1 MNELQNFNF
10 SGQDVRI
17 ITINDEPWFVG
28 KDVADILGYSNS
40 RKALSDHV
48 DDEDKGVTKSDTLGG
63 SQNITIINESGLY
76 SLILKSKKPEAK
88 QFKRWVT
95 SEVLPTIRK
104 HGAYM
109 TDSKL
114 EEALLNPDTLINLA
128 TQLKQEREEKAQLR
142 ALNSTLAVEN
152 QIMQPKAQYFD
163 DLVERNLL
171 TNFRDTAKMLK
182 IKQNQFINW
191 LLENKYIYRD
201 KKSKLMPYAQ
211 YNETLFEIKESK
223 GATSAWKGSQ
233 TLITPT
239 GRETFNLL
247 LNENKASQKEDE
259 IMKKSKTF
267 SEKILPSLIA
277 LVVSVIVTLIMRKI
291 IGR

>member
-1 MNELQNFNF
+1 MKMNELQNFNF
-10 SGQDVRI
+10 NSLPVR
-17 ITINDEPWFVG
+17 TVLVDNEPWFVA
-28 KDVADILGYSNS
+28 KDVSDILEYSETAQMT
-40 RKALSDHV
+40 RRLDK
-48 DDEDKGVTKSDTLGG
+48 EDSMSVKLTGMNMKS
-63 SQNITIINESGLY
+63 TIINESGLY
-76 SLILKSKKPEAK
+76 EAIIGSKKKDAR
-88 QFKRWVT
+88 QFKRWIT
-95 SEVLPTIRK
+95 HDVLPTIRK

-171 TNFRDTAKMLK
+171 TSFRDTAKMLK
-182 IKQNQFINW
+182 VGQKQLIDW

-201 KKSKLMPYAQ
+201 KKNKLMPYAQ
-211 YNETLFEIKESK
+211 YNNDLFEIKESK
-223 GATSAWKGSQ
+223 GATSSWKGAQ
-233 TLITPT
+233 TLVTPT

-247 LNENKASQKEDE
+247 LNEYKAS
-259 IMKKSKTF
+259 
-267 SEKILPSLIA
+267 
-277 LVVSVIVTLIMRKI
+277 
-291 IGR
+291 

>member
-17 ITINDEPWFVG
+17 ITINGDPWFVG

-63 SQNITIINESGLY
+63 NQNITIINESGLY

-109 TDSKL
+109 TQPQVPTTQREL
-114 EEALLNPDTLINLA
+114 IMLALAGNEETNQRIDAIEEQVTDLKENATLNPGEYGYIGRRINQRVSEVAKGYGNITQEQRGKLYKDINQGVKA
-128 TQLKQEREEKAQLR
+128 ITGVSTRTQLRTKHYEVVLE
-142 ALNSTLAVEN
+142 
-152 QIMQPKAQYFD
+152 
-163 DLVERNLL
+163 
-171 TNFRDTAKMLK
+171 
-182 IKQNQFINW
+182 FINDW
-191 LLENKYIYRD
+191 EPSTATKMQVRQT
-201 KKSKLMPYAQ
+201 S
-211 YNETLFEIKESK
+211 FEF
-223 GATSAWKGSQ
+223 Q
-233 TLITPT
+233 
-239 GRETFNLL
+239 
-247 LNENKASQKEDE
+247 
-259 IMKKSKTF
+259 
-267 SEKILPSLIA
+267 
-277 LVVSVIVTLIMRKI
+277 
-291 IGR
+291 

>member
-1 MNELQNFNF
+1 MDQLQNFNF

-17 ITINDEPWFVG
+17 ITINDEPWFV
-28 KDVADILGYSNS
+28 VADIAKVLGASNS
-40 RKALSDHV
+40 RSLAQMV
-48 DDEDKGVTKSDTLGG
+48 DEEDKGKQSLHSGSDA
-63 SQNITIINESGLY
+63 TIVNESGLY
-76 SLILKSKKPEAK
+76 TILLRSNNPQAKP
-88 QFKRWVT
+88 FRRWVT

-142 ALNSTLAVEN
+142 ALNSTLVVEN

-247 LNENKASQKEDE
+247 LNENKAS
-259 IMKKSKTF
+259 
-267 SEKILPSLIA
+267 
-277 LVVSVIVTLIMRKI
+277 
-291 IGR
+291 

>member
-17 ITINDEPWFVG
+17 IKINDEPWFVG
-28 KDVADILGYSNS
+28 KDVADILGYSDTQAMT
-40 RKALSDHV
+40 RRL
-48 DDEDKGVTKSDTLGG
+48 DDEDIMTDKLSGMNMKS
-63 SQNITIINESGLY
+63 TIINESGLY
-76 SLILKSKKPEAK
+76 SAILGSKKPEAK

-95 SEVLPTIRK
+95 SEELPTIRK

-247 LNENKASQKEDE
+247 LNENKAS
-259 IMKKSKTF
+259 
-267 SEKILPSLIA
+267 
-277 LVVSVIVTLIMRKI
+277 
-291 IGR
+291 

>member
-17 ITINDEPWFVG
+17 ITINDEPWFV
-28 KDVADILGYSNS
+28 VADIAKVLGASNS
-40 RKALSDHV
+40 RSLAQMV
-48 DDEDKGVTKSDTLGG
+48 DEEDKGKQSLHSGSDA
-63 SQNITIINESGLY
+63 TIVNESGLY
-76 SLILKSKKPEAK
+76 TILLRSNNPQAKPLR
-88 QFKRWVT
+88 RWVT

-128 TQLKQEREEKAQLR
+128 TQLKHEREEKAQLR

-182 IKQNQFINW
+182 IKQTQFIDW
-191 LLENKYIYRD
+191 LLDRKYIYRD

-247 LNENKASQKEDE
+247 LNENKAS
-259 IMKKSKTF
+259 
-267 SEKILPSLIA
+267 
-277 LVVSVIVTLIMRKI
+277 
-291 IGR
+291 

>member
-1 MNELQNFNF
+1 MNELQSFNFNNLP
-10 SGQDVRI
+10 VRTVLI
-17 ITINDEPWFVG
+17 DNEPWFVA
-28 KDVADILGYSNS
+28 KDVADILEY
-40 RKALSDHV
+40 
-48 DDEDKGVTKSDTLGG
+48 SDTQAMTRRLDKEDIMTDKLSGMNMK
-63 SQNITIINESGLY
+63 STIINESGLY
-76 SLILKSKKPEAK
+76 EAIIGSKKKEVKP
-88 QFKRWVT
+88 FKRWIT
-95 SEVLPTIRK
+95 HEVLPTIRK

-171 TNFRDTAKMLK
+171 TSFRDTAKMLK
-182 IKQNQFINW
+182 VGQKQLIDW

-201 KKSKLMPYAQ
+201 KKNKLMPYAQ
-211 YNETLFEIKESK
+211 YNNVLFEIKESK
-223 GATSAWKGSQ
+223 GATSSWKGAQ
-233 TLITPT
+233 TLITPV

-247 LNENKASQKEDE
+247 LNEYKAS
-259 IMKKSKTF
+259 
-267 SEKILPSLIA
+267 
-277 LVVSVIVTLIMRKI
+277 
-291 IGR
+291 

>member
-1 MNELQNFNF
+1 MKELQNFTNGIF
-10 SGQDVRI
+10 NLDVKVEGENI
-17 ITINDEPWFVG
+17 LFNV
-28 KDVADILGYSNS
+28 KDVARALGFEKVETKNGRRYHSIRWS
-40 RKALSDHV
+40 TITKYLRQEVGEKDFISEPMVYKLAFKANNAVSEKFTDWLAV
-48 DDEDKGVTKSDTLGG
+48 
-63 SQNITIINESGLY
+63 
-76 SLILKSKKPEAK
+76 
-88 QFKRWVT
+88 
-95 SEVLPTIRK
+95 EVLPTIRK

-171 TNFRDTAKMLK
+171 TSFRDTAKMLK
-182 IKQNQFINW
+182 VGQKQLIDW

-201 KKSKLMPYAQ
+201 KKNKLMPYAQ
-211 YNETLFEIKESK
+211 YNNDLFEIKESK
-223 GATSAWKGSQ
+223 GATSSWKGAQ
-233 TLITPT
+233 TLITPV

-247 LNENKASQKEDE
+247 LNEYKAS
-259 IMKKSKTF
+259 
-267 SEKILPSLIA
+267 
-277 LVVSVIVTLIMRKI
+277 
-291 IGR
+291 

>member
-1 MNELQNFNF
+1 MNELQNFTNGLFNLDVKVEGEEILF
-10 SGQDVRI
+10 SAEQVAKSLGLTQKQNKSGKIYESIRWE
-17 ITINDEPWFVG
+17 TINKYLPQLSGEIEKGAFISEPMVYKLAF
-28 KDVADILGYSNS
+28 
-40 RKALSDHV
+40 KANNAVSEKFTDWLAV
-48 DDEDKGVTKSDTLGG
+48 
-63 SQNITIINESGLY
+63 
-76 SLILKSKKPEAK
+76 
-88 QFKRWVT
+88 
-95 SEVLPTIRK
+95 EVLPTIRK

-171 TNFRDTAKMLK
+171 TSFRDTAKMLK
-182 IKQNQFINW
+182 VGQKQLIVW

-201 KKSKLMPYAQ
+201 KKNKLMPYAQ
-211 YNETLFEIKESK
+211 YNNDLFEIKEIK
-223 GATSAWKGSQ
+223 GATSSWKGAQ
-233 TLITPT
+233 TLVTPT

-247 LNENKASQKEDE
+247 LNEYKAS
-259 IMKKSKTF
+259 
-267 SEKILPSLIA
+267 
-277 LVVSVIVTLIMRKI
+277 
-291 IGR
+291 

>member
-1 MNELQNFNF
+1 MKHMNELSQVENFNAKIYGTVEEPLF
-10 SGQDVRI
+10 LARDIAEILEHSRASEMLKSVDDDEKLMQEMFASGQNRQM
-17 ITINDEPWFVG
+17 WF
-28 KDVADILGYSNS
+28 L
-40 RKALSDHV
+40 
-48 DDEDKGVTKSDTLGG
+48 T
-63 SQNITIINESGLY
+63 ESGLY
-76 SLILKSKKPEAK
+76 EVLMLSRKPKAKEFKRKVKEILK
-88 QFKRWVT
+88 
-95 SEVLPTIRK
+95 TIRK

-128 TQLKQEREEKAQLR
+128 TQLKHEREEKAQLR
-142 ALNSTLAVEN
+142 ALNSNLAVEN

-182 IKQNQFINW
+182 IKQTQFIDW
-191 LLENKYIYRD
+191 LLDRKYIYRD

-247 LNENKASQKEDE
+247 LNENKAS
-259 IMKKSKTF
+259 
-267 SEKILPSLIA
+267 
-277 LVVSVIVTLIMRKI
+277 
-291 IGR
+291 

>member
-1 MNELQNFNF
+1 MNELQNFTNGIFNLDIKVDGENVLF
-10 SGQDVRI
+10 SAEQVAKTLG
-17 ITINDEPWFVG
+17 ITQMKNGKEYVKWERVNSYLPNSPEVG
-28 KDVADILGYSNS
+28 KGALISEPMVYKLAF
-40 RKALSDHV
+40 KANNAVSEKFTDWLA
-48 DDEDKGVTKSDTLGG
+48 
-63 SQNITIINESGLY
+63 I
-76 SLILKSKKPEAK
+76 
-88 QFKRWVT
+88 
-95 SEVLPTIRK
+95 EVLPTIRK

-109 TDSKL
+109 TDTKL

-128 TQLKQEREEKAQLR
+128 TQLKHEREEKAQLR
-142 ALNSTLAVEN
+142 ALNSNLAVEN

-182 IKQNQFINW
+182 IKQTQFIDW
-191 LLENKYIYRD
+191 LLDRKYIYRD

-247 LNENKASQKEDE
+247 LNENKAS
-259 IMKKSKTF
+259 
-267 SEKILPSLIA
+267 
-277 LVVSVIVTLIMRKI
+277 
-291 IGR
+291 

>member
-63 SQNITIINESGLY
+63 NQNITIINESGLY

-109 TDSKL
+109 TDKKAQDVLHGNGLADLLIQAGEQIKSLEFDKQQLQVEL
-114 EEALLNPDTLINLA
+114 EEVREKTTYLDLILESPDDILT
-128 TQLKQEREEKAQLR
+128 TQIAQDYGYSAVSFNRILHDLRIQRKVNKQWVLYSKYMGKGYIGSRTRDFVDSKGIARTSITTTWKQKGRKFLYEVLKK
-142 ALNSTLAVEN
+142 NG
-152 QIMQPKAQYFD
+152 YFP
-163 DLVERNLL
+163 LVE
-171 TNFRDTAKMLK
+171 
-182 IKQNQFINW
+182 Q
-191 LLENKYIYRD
+191 
-201 KKSKLMPYAQ
+201 
-211 YNETLFEIKESK
+211 
-223 GATSAWKGSQ
+223 
-233 TLITPT
+233 
-239 GRETFNLL
+239 
-247 LNENKASQKEDE
+247 DE
-259 IMKKSKTF
+259 
-267 SEKILPSLIA
+267 
-277 LVVSVIVTLIMRKI
+277 LVS
-291 IGR
+291 

>member
-1 MNELQNFNF
+1 MNELSQVENFNAKIYGTVEEPLF
-10 SGQDVRI
+10 LARDIAEILEHSRASEMLKSVDDDEKLMQEMFASGQNRQM
-17 ITINDEPWFVG
+17 WF
-28 KDVADILGYSNS
+28 L
-40 RKALSDHV
+40 
-48 DDEDKGVTKSDTLGG
+48 T
-63 SQNITIINESGLY
+63 ESGLY
-76 SLILKSKKPEAK
+76 EVLMLSRKPKAKEFKRKVKEILK
-88 QFKRWVT
+88 
-95 SEVLPTIRK
+95 TIRK

-109 TDSKL
+109 TDTKL

-128 TQLKQEREEKAQLR
+128 TQLKHEREEKAQLR
-142 ALNSTLAVEN
+142 ALNSNLAVEN

-182 IKQNQFINW
+182 IKQTQFIDW
-191 LLENKYIYRD
+191 LLDRKYIYRD

-247 LNENKASQKEDE
+247 LNENKAS
-259 IMKKSKTF
+259 
-267 SEKILPSLIA
+267 
-277 LVVSVIVTLIMRKI
+277 
-291 IGR
+291 

>member
-17 ITINDEPWFVG
+17 ITINDEPWFV
-28 KDVADILGYSNS
+28 VADIAKVLGASNS
-40 RKALSDHV
+40 RSLAQMV
-48 DDEDKGVTKSDTLGG
+48 DEEDKGKQSLHSGSDA
-63 SQNITIINESGLY
+63 TIVNESGLY
-76 SLILKSKKPEAK
+76 TILLRSNNPQAKP
-88 QFKRWVT
+88 FRRWVT

-247 LNENKASQKEDE
+247 LNENKAS
-259 IMKKSKTF
+259 
-267 SEKILPSLIA
+267 
-277 LVVSVIVTLIMRKI
+277 
-291 IGR
+291 

>member
-1 MNELQNFNF
+1 MNELSQVENF
-10 SGQDVRI
+10 SAKIYG
-17 ITINDEPWFVG
+17 TAEEPLFLA
-28 KDVADILGYSNS
+28 KDIAEILEHS
-40 RKALSDHV
+40 RASEMLKSV
-48 DDEDKGVTKSDTLGG
+48 DDDEKLMQEIFASG
-63 SQNITIINESGLY
+63 QNRQMWFLTESGLY
-76 SLILKSKKPEAK
+76 EVLMLSRKPKAKEFKRKVKEILK
-88 QFKRWVT
+88 
-95 SEVLPTIRK
+95 TIRK

-182 IKQNQFINW
+182 IKQTQFINW

-211 YNETLFEIKESK
+211 YNESLFEIKESK

-247 LNENKASQKEDE
+247 LNENKAS
-259 IMKKSKTF
+259 
-267 SEKILPSLIA
+267 
-277 LVVSVIVTLIMRKI
+277 
-291 IGR
+291 

>member
-10 SGQDVRI
+10 NNLPVRTVLI
-17 ITINDEPWFVG
+17 DDEPWFVG
-28 KDVADILGYSNS
+28 KDVADILEYSDTQAMT
-40 RKALSDHV
+40 RRL
-48 DDEDKGVTKSDTLGG
+48 DDEDIKSYTDKSSGQG
-63 SQNITIINESGLY
+63 RQIKIINESGLY
-76 SLILKSKKPEAK
+76 EAIIGSKKKETRP
-88 QFKRWVT
+88 FKRWIT
-95 SEVLPTIRK
+95 HEVLPTIRK

-171 TNFRDTAKMLK
+171 TSFRDTAKMLK
-182 IKQNQFINW
+182 VGQKQLIDW

-201 KKSKLMPYAQ
+201 KKNKLMPYAQ
-211 YNETLFEIKESK
+211 YNNDLFEIKESK
-223 GATSAWKGSQ
+223 GATSSWKGAQ
-233 TLITPT
+233 TLITPV

-247 LNENKASQKEDE
+247 LNEYKAS
-259 IMKKSKTF
+259 
-267 SEKILPSLIA
+267 
-277 LVVSVIVTLIMRKI
+277 
-291 IGR
+291 

>member
-17 ITINDEPWFVG
+17 IKINDEPWFVG
-28 KDVADILGYSNS
+28 KDVADILGYSDTQAMT
-40 RKALSDHV
+40 RRL
-48 DDEDKGVTKSDTLGG
+48 DDEDIMTDKLSGMNMKS
-63 SQNITIINESGLY
+63 TIINESGLY
-76 SLILKSKKPEAK
+76 SAILGSKKPEAK

-247 LNENKASQKEDE
+247 LNENKAS
-259 IMKKSKTF
+259 
-267 SEKILPSLIA
+267 
-277 LVVSVIVTLIMRKI
+277 
-291 IGR
+291 

>member
-10 SGQDVRI
+10 SGQEVRI

-28 KDVADILGYSNS
+28 KDVADILEYSDTQAMT
-40 RKALSDHV
+40 RRL
-48 DDEDKGVTKSDTLGG
+48 DDEDFMTDKLSGMNMKSTL
-63 SQNITIINESGLY
+63 INESGLY
-76 SLILKSKKPEAK
+76 TAILGSKKPEAK

-109 TDSKL
+109 TDTKL

-128 TQLKQEREEKAQLR
+128 TQLKHEREEKAQLR
-142 ALNSTLAVEN
+142 ALNSNLAVEN

-182 IKQNQFINW
+182 IKQTQFIDW
-191 LLENKYIYRD
+191 LLDRKYIYRD

-247 LNENKASQKEDE
+247 LNENKAS
-259 IMKKSKTF
+259 
-267 SEKILPSLIA
+267 
-277 LVVSVIVTLIMRKI
+277 
-291 IGR
+291 

>member
-17 ITINDEPWFVG
+17 ITINDEPWFV
-28 KDVADILGYSNS
+28 VADIAKVLGASNS
-40 RKALSDHV
+40 RSLAQMV
-48 DDEDKGVTKSDTLGG
+48 DEEDKGKQSLHSGSDA
-63 SQNITIINESGLY
+63 TIVNESGLY
-76 SLILKSKKPEAK
+76 TILLRSNNPQAKP
-88 QFKRWVT
+88 FRRWVT

-142 ALNSTLAVEN
+142 ALNSNLAVEN

-182 IKQNQFINW
+182 IKQTQFIDW
-191 LLENKYIYRD
+191 LLDRKYVYRD

-247 LNENKASQKEDE
+247 LNENKAS
-259 IMKKSKTF
+259 
-267 SEKILPSLIA
+267 
-277 LVVSVIVTLIMRKI
+277 
-291 IGR
+291 

>member
-10 SGQDVRI
+10 SGQNVRI

-128 TQLKQEREEKAQLR
+128 TQLKQEREEKAQLI

-247 LNENKASQKEDE
+247 LNENKAS
-259 IMKKSKTF
+259 
-267 SEKILPSLIA
+267 
-277 LVVSVIVTLIMRKI
+277 
-291 IGR
+291 

>member
-63 SQNITIINESGLY
+63 NQNITIINESGLY

-104 HGAYM
+104 HGTYM
-109 TDSKL
+109 TQPQVPTTQREL
-114 EEALLNPDTLINLA
+114 IMLALAGNEETNQRIDAIEEQVTDLKENATLNPGEYGYIGRRINQRVSEVAKGYGNITQEQRGKLYKDINQGVKVIA
-128 TQLKQEREEKAQLR
+128 GVSTRTQLRTKHYEVVLE
-142 ALNSTLAVEN
+142 
-152 QIMQPKAQYFD
+152 
-163 DLVERNLL
+163 
-171 TNFRDTAKMLK
+171 
-182 IKQNQFINW
+182 FINDW
-191 LLENKYIYRD
+191 EPSTATKMQVRQT
-201 KKSKLMPYAQ
+201 S
-211 YNETLFEIKESK
+211 FE
-223 GATSAWKGSQ
+223 
-233 TLITPT
+233 
-239 GRETFNLL
+239 F
-247 LNENKASQKEDE
+247 
-259 IMKKSKTF
+259 
-267 SEKILPSLIA
+267 
-277 LVVSVIVTLIMRKI
+277 
-291 IGR
+291 

>member
-17 ITINDEPWFVG
+17 VTINDEPWFV
-28 KDVADILGYSNS
+28 VADIAKVLGASNS
-40 RKALSDHV
+40 RSLAQMV
-48 DDEDKGVTKSDTLGG
+48 DEEDKGKQSLHSGSDA
-63 SQNITIINESGLY
+63 TIVNESGLY
-76 SLILKSKKPEAK
+76 TILLRSNNPQAKP
-88 QFKRWVT
+88 FRRWVT

-109 TDSKL
+109 TNSKL

-247 LNENKASQKEDE
+247 LNENKAS
-259 IMKKSKTF
+259 
-267 SEKILPSLIA
+267 
-277 LVVSVIVTLIMRKI
+277 
-291 IGR
+291 